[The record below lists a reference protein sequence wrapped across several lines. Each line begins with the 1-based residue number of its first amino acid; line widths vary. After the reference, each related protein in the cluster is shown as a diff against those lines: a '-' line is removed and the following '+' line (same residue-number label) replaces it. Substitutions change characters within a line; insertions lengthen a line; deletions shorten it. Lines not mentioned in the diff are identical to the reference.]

1 MRLAAAIF
9 ATCISFSAQALES
22 PAATPADVTLG
33 SASLAQL
40 DVGASGPIPVVEM
53 APLPPIVERSLATR
67 PAPAI
72 HHKARHIMRRP
83 GAFALRSHPPRRILA
98 RAPILPVAEEA
109 LRPAPRRCEVITCPR
124 FVLVG
129 VGF

>member
-9 ATCISFSAQALES
+9 ATCVSFSAQALEW
-22 PAATPADVTLG
+22 PAATPADLTRV
-33 SASLAQL
+33 SVAQL
-40 DVGASGPIPVVEM
+40 EVGASKPVPVVEA
-53 APLPPIVERSLATR
+53 APLPPIVDRSLATR
-67 PAPAI
+67 PAI
-72 HHKARHIMRRP
+72 HQKARHIAQRP
-83 GAFALRSHPPRRILA
+83 GALALRSSPPRRIVA
-98 RAPILPVAEEA
+98 RAPILPAPEEA